1 MIYFDF
7 YERLE
12 ELNEELEMLDPE
24 TSEFERT
31 IADNVTKLLGRQ

>member
-1 MIYFDF
+1 MICFDF

-12 ELNEELEMLDPE
+12 ELNEELEVLNSE

-31 IADNVTKLLGRQ
+31 IAENVTKLLGRQ